1 MKKNNFFELV
11 FYKSYFSLISESKR
25 TILSM
30 GWWVL
35 EPILTMLVY
44 YVVFAY
50 FLNIKAEN
58 YVFYLLISLVFFQWF
73 AKSVTSSMN
82 TINDSGSIISKIATN
97 KLFFPLTAFTVDLIK
112 TTVVVII
119 LIIGLNIFSFTVNFS
134 YVYLPLI
141 LIAQFIFTL
150 SVAFW
155 VALIIP
161 FFPDI
166 RILVDLL
173 IRGLM
178 FASAIFYPIQS
189 LPQQVQEYMVYNP
202 IAILLEGYRQILLY
216 GSFSFESSYYY
227 LVLIFISVI
236 LLVAAILF
244 ERKASNSYIKIIL
257 K

>member
-11 FYKSYFSLISESKR
+11 FYKSYFTLLSESKR
-25 TILSM
+25 TILSV

-35 EPILTMLVY
+35 EPILTMIVY
-44 YVVFAY
+44 YIVFAY

-82 TINDSGSIISKIATN
+82 TINDSGSIITKIATN
-97 KLFFPLTAFTVDLIK
+97 KLFFPLTAFTVDFVKIL
-112 TTVVVII
+112 VVIFI
-119 LIIGLNIFSFTVNFS
+119 LLIGLNIFGFNVNYS
-134 YVYLPLI
+134 YVFFPIIFL
-141 LIAQFIFTL
+141 AQFIFTL
-150 SVAFW
+150 SIAFW
-155 VALIIP
+155 ISLIIP

-178 FASAIFYPIQS
+178 FASAIFYPLDS
-189 LPQQVQEYMVYNP
+189 LPQEVQEYMIFNP
-202 IAILLEGYRQILLY
+202 VAILLEGYRQILLY
-216 GSFSFESSYYY
+216 DNFTFENTYYFFILIIISF
-227 LVLIFISVI
+227 I
-236 LLVAAILF
+236 LLLAAIFF
-244 ERKASNSYIKIIL
+244 ERKASNSYIKVIL